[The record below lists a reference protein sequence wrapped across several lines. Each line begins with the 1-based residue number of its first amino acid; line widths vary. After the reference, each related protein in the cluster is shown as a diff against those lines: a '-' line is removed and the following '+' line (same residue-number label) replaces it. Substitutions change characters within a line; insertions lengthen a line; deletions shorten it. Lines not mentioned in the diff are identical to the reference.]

1 MCYDWSTEQA
11 VFHCMPYLP
20 FNFQDLI
27 INSPFWLPHISLL
40 ISYKNLVFDQGN
52 NFSPI
57 SLSILITCFAG
68 KCLEIIG
75 RSYMLIT
82 SGV

>member
-1 MCYDWSTEQA
+1 MS
-11 VFHCMPYLP
+11 H
-20 FNFQDLI
+20 
-27 INSPFWLPHISLL
+27 
-40 ISYKNLVFDQGN
+40 KNLVFDQGK
-52 NFSPI
+52 NFSLV

-82 SGV
+82 SES

>member
-1 MCYDWSTEQA
+1 M
-11 VFHCMPYLP
+11 
-20 FNFQDLI
+20 I
-27 INSPFWLPHISLL
+27 
-40 ISYKNLVFDQGN
+40 YKNLVFDQGK
-52 NFSPI
+52 NFSLV

-82 SGV
+82 SES